1 MMYCGM
7 EVRLVFFRF
16 GIVLFV
22 FKQKTAYELRISD
35 WSSDVCSSDLD
46 FEARRGREIKAHCD
60 HLGIVEIAPVAKVA
74 HEHVEPPRPE
84 PAQHRK
90 VDGMRRQP
98 LEADLGEWPGRGGEK
113 QRTAVARAPPMLHEP
128 AIDRPV
134 AQLVSSEEHTSEL
147 QSLLRSSNAVFC
159 L

>member
-98 LEADLGEWPGRGGEK
+98 LEADLGEWPGRGGET
-113 QRTAVARAPPMLHEP
+113 QRTAAARAPQRLP
-128 AIDRPV
+128 APPIAPPDPPRV
-134 AQLVSSEEHTSEL
+134 G
-147 QSLLRSSNAVFC
+147 AVGAVQNP
-159 L
+159 